1 MRQRIEPVDMKVRV
15 TRRTELEPESLALE
29 LQSKRSEMMTM
40 EIEAVALRLFEERGF
55 KEVTVEEIAA
65 AARISARTFYRY
77 FPSKEDVL
85 QVRIDRRSRT
95 LRSALE
101 VRPEDEP
108 VMQSLRLALEEV
120 LASEDMVVLRRWIAV
135 VMTTPSVLMAVV
147 GGIQL
152 KSNRVMV
159 EFFGSRLGLSDDDL
173 VPLTLAAA
181 AGGVIQTTFA
191 YWFFNG
197 GDLAATVSETFKVL
211 EKGLCAEGPW

>member
-1 MRQRIEPVDMKVRV
+1 
-15 TRRTELEPESLALE
+15 
-29 LQSKRSEMMTM
+29 MMTM
-40 EIEAVALRLFEERGF
+40 EVEAIALQLFEERGF
-55 KEVTVEEIAA
+55 REVTVEEIAS

-95 LRSALE
+95 LRTALE

-108 VMQSLRLALEEV
+108 PMQSLRLALQEV
-120 LASEDMVVLRRWIAV
+120 LASEDLVVLRRWIAV
-135 VMTTPSVLMAVV
+135 VMATPSVLRAVV

-152 KSNRVMV
+152 KTNRVMV
-159 EFFGSRLGLSDDDL
+159 EFFGSRLALSNDDL

-191 YWFFNG
+191 YWFVNG
-197 GDLAATVSETFKVL
+197 GDLAATVSEAFKVL
-211 EKGLCAEGPW
+211 EKGVRPESTS